1 MLFFFFKQKTAYDMR
16 ISDWSSDVCS
26 SDLQNAEADKQA
38 REEVEKVNAADALIF
53 STEKQLKDYG
63 DKLPDDKKSTIEA
76 ALATLKDA
84 HSKKDFPAIETA
96 TASLTEAWNAA
107 SEELYKASQAEG
119 AAAGAESAQE
129 GDAPASDSDDKD
141 VKDVDFEEVKDD
153 KIGRG

>member
-1 MLFFFFKQKTAYDMR
+1 MKQEAE
-16 ISDWSSDVCS
+16 
-26 SDLQNAEADKQA
+26 QNAEVDKQA

-96 TASLTEAWNAA
+96 TASLTEAWNTA
-107 SEELYKASQAEG
+107 SDELYKANQPERART
-119 AAAGAESAQE
+119 
-129 GDAPASDSDDKD
+129 
-141 VKDVDFEEVKDD
+141 EERRV
-153 KIGRG
+153 GERGGQTT